1 MNSILKRSIASS
13 LLLLCLSLSIFA
25 DGDMGAGS
33 KTGNNSGALASTAN
47 SEININSK
55 QSDDPTIISF
65 IDWITAKL
73 AETFYL

>member
-1 MNSILKRSIASS
+1 MKTILKRSIAVS
-13 LLLLCLSLSIFA
+13 LLLFCLSLSIFA

-33 KTGNNSGALASTAN
+33 KTGGNSGGLAATTN

-55 QSDDPTIISF
+55 QSDDQTIITF

-73 AETFYL
+73 AETFC